1 MSVSAIPRIRL
12 GISSCLL
19 GEAVRFDSGHARDSF
34 LADALGRYVEWVS
47 VCPEVEMGLGAPRE
61 TIRLVERGGET
72 LLVAPASGS
81 DHTRAMSKWAAA
93 RLRELE
99 KEGLSG
105 YVLKR
110 SSPSCGMERVR
121 VHHANGQVT
130 RDGNGIFAGLLAREF
145 PCLPIEEEGR
155 LNDPRLRENF
165 VSRVFA
171 HRRWRDLCTAGLKR
185 SSLTEFH
192 AQHKYLLMSRNQAG
206 AKRLGAFVGMNAGQP
221 VSTLAP
227 RYFRPFMEVLAHTPN
242 RKGHTNALQHLA
254 GYFRDKLGGPD
265 RAELTAMIESYHQKL
280 LPLIVP
286 LTLIRHYVRKF
297 DMGYLRD
304 QVYLDPHPRE
314 LMLLN
319 EL

>member
-1 MSVSAIPRIRL
+1 MTDSVIPRIRL

-19 GEAVRFDSGHARDSF
+19 GEAVRFDGGHARDRF
-34 LADALGRYVEWVS
+34 LTDAFGQYVDWVS

-61 TIRLVERGGET
+61 TLRLVERSGERH
-72 LLVAPASGS
+72 LVAPSSGI
-81 DHTRAMSKWAAA
+81 DHTRAMSAWAAE
-93 RLRELE
+93 RLRQLE
-99 KEGLSG
+99 KEGLCG

-130 RDGNGIFAGLLAREF
+130 RDGTGLFAEKLSKDF
-145 PCLPIEEEGR
+145 PFLPIEEEGR

-171 HRRWRDLCTAGLKR
+171 YRRWRDLCSSGLRR
-185 SSLTEFH
+185 SSLTGFH

-206 AKRLGAFVGMNAGQP
+206 AKRLGAFVAMNSALP

-227 RYFRPFMEVLAHTPN
+227 QYFRAFMEVMAHTPN
-242 RKGHTNALQHLA
+242 RKGHTNVLQHLA
-254 GYFRDKLGGPD
+254 GYFSDRLAGQD
-265 RAELTAMIESYHQKL
+265 RAELTATIQRYYQSL

-286 LTLIRHYVRKF
+286 MTLIRHYVRKF
-297 DMGYLRD
+297 DAHYLRD
-304 QVYLDPHPRE
+304 QIYLDPHPHE